1 MGEVRKNGQRLST
14 LEEWQVHAPPK
25 RKTHWKDGRSAKESA
40 RSWLAA
46 APALP
51 AEIAATLSS
60 HRDIGT
66 LRDWW
71 AEPEARV
78 RIDDFRGERPNVD
91 VLLVGSD
98 RYGPVV
104 VAVEAKADEPF
115 GRKVCET
122 WIRAR
127 LLLDRKPGSKGV
139 ARIERLLAALF
150 GTTMDDRSVLE
161 LRYQLLTVA
170 AAAMA
175 EAERR
180 SGHRAIVMVHEFATS
195 RTRGEKR
202 AENARDLDLFVARI
216 GGRRGPL
223 EPGALAGP
231 FSVPG
236 KPIVDA
242 EIPLYVG
249 KAVADQRSGNHEVE
263 APAAAGGGGVRGRD
277 RR

>member
-1 MGEVRKNGQRLST
+1 MGEIKKKGQRLAT
-14 LEEWQVHAPPK
+14 LEAWRDHAPPK
-25 RKTHWKDGRSAKESA
+25 RKMHWQDGRSAKESA
-40 RSWLAA
+40 KSWLAA

-66 LRDWW
+66 LRDWS

-78 RIDDFRGERPNVD
+78 RIDDYRGERPNVD

-180 SGHRAIVMVHEFATS
+180 SSCRAIVMVHEFATS
-195 RTRGEKR
+195 RTRDEKR
-202 AENARDLDLFVARI
+202 AENARDLERFVERI
-216 GGRRGPL
+216 GGRRGSL
-223 EPGALAGP
+223 EPGTLVGP
-231 FSVPG
+231 FGVPG
-236 KPIVDA
+236 KPVVDA
-242 EIPLYVG
+242 EISLYFG
-249 KAVADQRSGNHEVE
+249 KAVVDQRPGNHEVE
-263 APAAAGGGGVRGRD
+263 AQVGVQ
-277 RR
+277 